1 MLFQIERQLRERLVF
16 NMKKLLQAF
25 LLLIIGCS
33 CLTLTSCDTGN
44 TLYVLNWAEYI
55 DEDLIVMFEEEYNC
69 TVVLDIAQSNEA
81 MFSKIVSD
89 AAPYDIAFPS
99 DYMIDQMINCRDEGI
114 NESIIQK
121 IDISKLSD
129 DYNESYNYQF
139 FEERFD
145 IKNILDYQ
153 FEVIEVVPKSE
164 NILEREK
171 YYIQKYYKEN
181 PEKSLNIMCVKG
193 GE

>member
-16 NMKKLLQAF
+16 NMKKILQAF

-81 MFSKIVSD
+81 MFSKIVPWNNQVSWRTMQNWSCTL
-89 AAPYDIAFPS
+89 ALVTFLVSTPS
-99 DYMIDQMINCRDEGI
+99 I
-114 NESIIQK
+114 SICPSL
-121 IDISKLSD
+121 IS
-129 DYNESYNYQF
+129 
-139 FEERFD
+139 
-145 IKNILDYQ
+145 
-153 FEVIEVVPKSE
+153 
-164 NILEREK
+164 
-171 YYIQKYYKEN
+171 
-181 PEKSLNIMCVKG
+181 
-193 GE
+193 